1 MQWGSC
7 STSWPDIPSGALSR
21 YYNFCLR
28 LILSHLFNFYN
39 IIIFYYFHQILLIS
53 GIDSAMNKV
62 YTHKELTYSPLQAGR
77 VPDLQKLSGA
87 GLLGYYMDF

>member
-1 MQWGSC
+1 
-7 STSWPDIPSGALSR
+7 
-21 YYNFCLR
+21 
-28 LILSHLFNFYN
+28 
-39 IIIFYYFHQILLIS
+39 
-53 GIDSAMNKV
+53 MNKV